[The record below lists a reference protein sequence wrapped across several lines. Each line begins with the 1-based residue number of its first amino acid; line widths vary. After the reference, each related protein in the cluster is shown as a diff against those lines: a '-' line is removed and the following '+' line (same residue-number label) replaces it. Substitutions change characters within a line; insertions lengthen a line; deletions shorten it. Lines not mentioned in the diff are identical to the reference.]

1 MSSWCHLTT
10 GRPLEIHYSGVMYEE
25 KRITLR
31 LPADLHEW
39 LVTQARSARRSLNS
53 EIVYRLEVERD
64 ISVADAESP

>member
-1 MSSWCHLTT
+1 MDD
-10 GRPLEIHYSGVMYEE
+10 E

-39 LVTQARSARRSLNS
+39 LVAQARSARRSLNS

-64 ISVADAESP
+64 AAVADTESP